1 MRESEPL
8 TMDVCAEDL
17 RFGPLNYDPPASKPS
32 AVASRSAG
40 RLVQAEKFHATR
52 VNVANYNRSAHYLIK
67 TVSASPSSACDVR
80 AVTSVKIDSL
90 CPPHRPVRER
100 YTR

>member
-8 TMDVCAEDL
+8 NMDVCAEDPC
-17 RFGPLNYDPPASKPS
+17 FGPLNYDPPAS

-67 TVSASPSSACDVR
+67 TVSASPSSACDAR
-80 AVTSVKIDSL
+80 
-90 CPPHRPVRER
+90 R
-100 YTR
+100 YKR